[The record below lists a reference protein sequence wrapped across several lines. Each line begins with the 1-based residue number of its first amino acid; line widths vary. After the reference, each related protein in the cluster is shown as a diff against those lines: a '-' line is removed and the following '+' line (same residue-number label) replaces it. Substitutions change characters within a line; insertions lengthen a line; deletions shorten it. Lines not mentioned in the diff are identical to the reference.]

1 MSFINNNMKWIMLV
15 SGVITFT
22 MISAAFAPQ
31 LALSSMFGSSLE
43 GALAEVIV
51 RQFGVAVALVG
62 GMLIYGAFNPDVRPL
77 VLIVASIGK
86 LAFVTLVV
94 VYGFAQQL
102 MHVVI
107 MDGSMVLIFILYL
120 TTREQ

>member
-1 MSFINNNMKWIMLV
+1 MSLINNNMKWIMLV
-15 SGVITFT
+15 SGAITFT
-22 MISAAFAPQ
+22 VISAAFAPQ

-43 GALAEVIV
+43 GPIAEVVV
-51 RQFGVAVALVG
+51 RQFGVIVALIG
-62 GMLIYGAFNPDVRPL
+62 GMLIYGAFNPDVRQL
-77 VLIVASIGK
+77 VLIVAGLSK

-107 MDGSMVLIFILYL
+107 IDGSMVLIFVVYL
-120 TTREQ
+120 TSRK